1 MCWQVEV
8 GDGPDRRRRYGLVL
22 GLKQLEMRGTF
33 VRLGSALRVIQSEV
47 SRRYDFADYL
57 SGRGPRCCAVFIDD
71 GLHTA
76 QKTLALASG
85 KRVRYDKGISAFKF
99 DIFVPKIIRVA
110 YWQKYSYI
118 RG

>member
-1 MCWQVEV
+1 MTEDLGKWPNSEMALEEWCMIKAGFSTLIARWRLCETDKSV
-8 GDGPDRRRRYGLVL
+8 GER
-22 GLKQLEMRGTF
+22 M
-33 VRLGSALRVIQSEV
+33 ALDVI
-47 SRRYDFADYL
+47 AL
-57 SGRGPRCCAVFIDD
+57 
-71 GLHTA
+71 A
-76 QKTLALASG
+76 QQASG